1 MGCQSSPKRKDSQVP
16 KVKYDTESERDQ
28 PARTVPIKK
37 KPVTSESPTFV
48 KKPKK
53 HRRKRQKPNVP
64 RY

>member
-1 MGCQSSPKRKDSQVP
+1 VP